1 MRSAD
6 PRFPV
11 GRTRLETV
19 GVVACAII
27 MTIATIEVIQSAA
40 EDLIA
45 GFVRGQVSV
54 AWLRLL
60 QQCPRPSR
68 FLVEKFTVCMHAVRS
83 ACFNDKHASLCARYA
98 ARHVAMHRTTFLGP
112 AMRPLCQEVRV
123 YSRNL

>member
-1 MRSAD
+1 MPGDITQVVIALAEKYMRSAD

-45 GFVRGQVSV
+45 GFFEGVHLSLT
-54 AWLRLL
+54 A
-60 QQCPRPSR
+60 ST
-68 FLVEKFTVCMHAVRS
+68 LVHATS
-83 ACFNDKHASLCARYA
+83 PTSCGNC
-98 ARHVAMHRTTFLGP
+98 
-112 AMRPLCQEVRV
+112 E
-123 YSRNL
+123 

>member
-1 MRSAD
+1 MPGDITQVVIALAEKYMRSAD

-45 GFVRGQVSV
+45 GFFKGWHFSFDCPLPRACNTTYYFGQVYLMQPLAVGVAIRHACTDVGLVLSSV
-54 AWLRLL
+54 
-60 QQCPRPSR
+60 Q
-68 FLVEKFTVCMHAVRS
+68 T
-83 ACFNDKHASLCARYA
+83 
-98 ARHVAMHRTTFLGP
+98 
-112 AMRPLCQEVRV
+112 
-123 YSRNL
+123 

>member
-1 MRSAD
+1 MVIALAEKYMRSAD

-45 GFVRGQVSV
+45 GFVRGQTSPDCGSVSKNSPQLPV
-54 AWLRLL
+54 G
-60 QQCPRPSR
+60 
-68 FLVEKFTVCMHAVRS
+68 M
-83 ACFNDKHASLCARYA
+83 
-98 ARHVAMHRTTFLGP
+98 
-112 AMRPLCQEVRV
+112 
-123 YSRNL
+123 